1 MTSNIQAIRGRQI
14 LDSRG
19 TPTVEV
25 DVILE
30 SGVLARASVPSGA
43 STGSREARERRDG
56 DPHCYAGKS
65 VYQAVEAVNR
75 MLNDALVGM
84 DVMDQAAID
93 ARMLSVD
100 GTADKANIGANAIL
114 GVSLAVARAAA
125 QSAGIPLYAH
135 IAALSGKQ
143 GVQLPVPMM
152 NILNGGAHANNP
164 LDIQEFMIIPVGA
177 KRFSHGLQMGTEI
190 FYALKAVLNKQGLS
204 TTVGD
209 EGGFAPMSQSHEEAL
224 RWIMT
229 AITDAGYTP
238 GTEVKIA
245 LDIASSE
252 LYANSEYR
260 FESNN
265 SVYSSQTLTNYY
277 QALCQEFPIVSIE
290 DGMDESDWDGW
301 KTLTQGLGASVQ
313 LVGDDLF
320 VTNPNILQK
329 GIDANVGNAIL
340 IKVNQIGTLTETLAA
355 IQLAQ
360 ANGYGVIVSHR
371 SGETEDTF
379 IADLAVGTH
388 AGQIK
393 TGSLSRSDRLAKYN
407 QLLRIESEL
416 GTAAVYNTP
425 F

>member
-1 MTSNIQAIRGRQI
+1 MAANIQAIQGRQI

-25 DVILE
+25 DVMLA
-30 SGVLARASVPSGA
+30 SGGVARASVPSGA

-56 DPHCYAGKS
+56 DAQCYSGKS
-65 VYQAVEAVNR
+65 VYQAVDAVNTI
-75 MLNDALVGM
+75 LNKELSGLDA
-84 DVMDQAAID
+84 MDQAALD
-93 ARMLSVD
+93 ARMIDLD
-100 GTADKANIGANAIL
+100 GTPDKSAIGANAIL

-125 QSAGIPLYAH
+125 QSARQPLYAH
-135 IAALSGKQ
+135 IAALAGKQ

-190 FYALKAVLNKQGLS
+190 FYALKSVLNQQGLS

-224 RWIMT
+224 NWIMT
-229 AITDAGYTP
+229 AISNAGYTP
-238 GTEVKIA
+238 GSDVKIA

-252 LYANSEYR
+252 LYAEPHYQ

-265 SVYSSQTLTNYY
+265 SVYTSNTLTAYY
-277 QALCQEFPIVSIE
+277 QGLCQDFPIVSIE
-290 DGMDESDWDGW
+290 DGMDESDWEGW
-301 KTLTQGLGASVQ
+301 KTLTQGLGASIQ

-320 VTNPNILQK
+320 VTNSAILQQ
-329 GIDANVGNAIL
+329 GIDAKVGNAIL

-360 ANGYGVIVSHR
+360 THGYGVIVSHR

-393 TGSLSRSDRLAKYN
+393 TGSLSRTDRLAKYN
-407 QLLRIESEL
+407 QLLRIEAEL
-416 GTAAVYNTP
+416 GAKAVYQSP

>member
-1 MTSNIQAIRGRQI
+1 MSSKIKAIQARQI

-25 DVILE
+25 DVLLE
-30 SGVLARASVPSGA
+30 SGALARASVPSGA
-43 STGSREARERRDG
+43 STGSREACERRDG
-56 DPHCYAGKS
+56 DPSCYAGKS
-65 VYQAVEAVNR
+65 VYQAVNAVNTT
-75 MLNDALVGM
+75 LNDALVGM

-93 ARMLSVD
+93 ARMVAVD
-100 GTADKANIGANAIL
+100 GSADKSNLGANAIL

-125 QSAGIPLYAH
+125 QAAGIPLYAH
-135 IAALSGKQ
+135 IAALSGKA

-177 KRFSHGLQMGTEI
+177 KSFSHGIQMGTEI
-190 FYALKAVLNKQGLS
+190 FYTLKSVLNKHGLS

-224 RWIMT
+224 GWIMT
-229 AITDAGYTP
+229 AISDAGYTP
-238 GTEVKIA
+238 GTDVKIA

-265 SVYSSQTLTNYY
+265 SVYSSQTLTDYY
-277 QALCQEFPIVSIE
+277 QALCQQFPIVSIE

-301 KTLTQGLGASVQ
+301 KTLTQGLGSTVQ

-320 VTNPNILQK
+320 VTNPDILQK

-407 QLLRIESEL
+407 QLLRIEAEL
-416 GTAAVYNTP
+416 GTAAVYQSP

>member
-1 MTSNIQAIRGRQI
+1 MSSKIKAIQARQI

-25 DVILE
+25 DVLLE
-30 SGVLARASVPSGA
+30 SGALARASVPSGA
-43 STGSREARERRDG
+43 STGSREACERRDG
-56 DPHCYAGKS
+56 DPSCYAGKS
-65 VYQAVEAVNR
+65 VYQAVNAVNTT
-75 MLNDALVGM
+75 LNDALIGM

-93 ARMLSVD
+93 ARMVAVD
-100 GTADKANIGANAIL
+100 GSADKSTIGANAIL

-135 IAALSGKQ
+135 IAALSGKA

-177 KRFSHGLQMGTEI
+177 KSFSHGLQMGTEI
-190 FYALKAVLNKQGLS
+190 FYALKSVLHQHGLS

-224 RWIMT
+224 GWIMT
-229 AITDAGYTP
+229 AIRDAGYTP
-238 GTEVKIA
+238 GTDVKIA

-252 LYANSEYR
+252 LYADHQYR

-265 SVYSSQTLTNYY
+265 SVYSSHTLTDYY
-277 QALCQEFPIVSIE
+277 QALCQQFPIVSIE

-301 KTLTQGLGASVQ
+301 KTLTQGLGSTVQ

-320 VTNPNILQK
+320 VTNPDSLQK
-329 GIDANVGNAIL
+329 GIDAQVGNAIL

-360 ANGYGVIVSHR
+360 SHGYGVIVSHR

-407 QLLRIESEL
+407 QLLRIEAEL
-416 GTAAVYNTP
+416 GTTAVYQSP